1 MIKEVHAINVFLGHI
16 LLGLSLS
23 APIGPINAAQ
33 LDKGLRRGFLHS
45 WTVGLGALC
54 ADIIYM
60 LLVYLGMIHLLDAPF
75 IKAFLWFFGFFVL
88 VYTGVESII
97 NAGQISDADMR
108 GSEDSLFKSYM
119 SGFLMSLFNPL
130 SILFWLGIY
139 GSILAKAASE
149 YPIQQLLINSAAI
162 VFGILLWDF
171 FMATA
176 SSIFRKLL
184 TVTVLKVISILSG
197 LSLVGFGLYFG
208 IQAVKLLFIG

>member
-1 MIKEVHAINVFLGHI
+1 
-16 LLGLSLS
+16 
-23 APIGPINAAQ
+23 
-33 LDKGLRRGFLHS
+33 
-45 WTVGLGALC
+45 
-54 ADIIYM
+54 
-60 LLVYLGMIHLLDAPF
+60 
-75 IKAFLWFFGFFVL
+75 
-88 VYTGVESII
+88 
-97 NAGQISDADMR
+97 
-108 GSEDSLFKSYM
+108 M

-149 YPIQQLLINSAAI
+149 YPIQQLLMNSAAI

-197 LSLVGFGLYFG
+197 LSLVGFGIYFG
-208 IQAVKLLFIG
+208 IQAVKLFFIG